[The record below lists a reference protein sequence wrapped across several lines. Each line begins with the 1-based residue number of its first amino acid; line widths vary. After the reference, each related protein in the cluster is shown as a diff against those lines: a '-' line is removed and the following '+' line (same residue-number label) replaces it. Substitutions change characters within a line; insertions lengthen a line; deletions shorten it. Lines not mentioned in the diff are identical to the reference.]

1 MAFWAKFC
9 PLMADVSWH
18 FVRSMSRDIWP
29 NFAWNPAAV
38 AVALQSLGPIIGFLS
53 LSLSLS
59 LSLFIVT
66 STSNHTLRCRSLV
79 DYKLIIDGYCEL
91 WTNEHIVCP
100 SNNIVHCKY
109 IIVLNHWNIIYHK
122 VKPWHK
128 LPIMRCLLCSTEINH
143 IIFLKNNN
151 CYRHG
156 LRKWFCSEFGTS
168 LGISILL
175 ACNAQMINTW

>member
-1 MAFWAKFC
+1 M
-9 PLMADVSWH
+9 SWH
-18 FVRSMSRDIWP
+18 SGQNFARLWRMSRDILYGACLET
-29 NFAWNPAAV
+29 FGRILLETPAAV

-109 IIVLNHWNIIYHK
+109 IIVLNH
-122 VKPWHK
+122 
-128 LPIMRCLLCSTEINH
+128 
-143 IIFLKNNN
+143 
-151 CYRHG
+151 
-156 LRKWFCSEFGTS
+156 
-168 LGISILL
+168 
-175 ACNAQMINTW
+175 